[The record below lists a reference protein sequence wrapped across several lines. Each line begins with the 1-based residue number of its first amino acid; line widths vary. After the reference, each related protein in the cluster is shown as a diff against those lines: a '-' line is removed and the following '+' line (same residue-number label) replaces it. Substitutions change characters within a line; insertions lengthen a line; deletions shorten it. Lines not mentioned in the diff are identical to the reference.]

1 MDDCCELEPDA
12 LNRGQRKTLAWVL
25 IINVLMFFAAL
36 GAAYIAKSSSLLSGT
51 IDNLGDAFTYGLS
64 LYAVSKGPR
73 HKAGVSLVKGLLIL
87 FAALSVLAHML
98 YKLWHP
104 EIPVVEVMGL
114 MTVVG
119 LIANAAC
126 LALLWKHRREDIN
139 MASVWECSRN
149 DVVENVAILVAT
161 LAVWVS
167 KSQWPDLLVA
177 AVLIVI
183 LFRSAG
189 RIIAKSYAE
198 LKRTRL
204 DPSSQNNR

>member
-1 MDDCCELEPDA
+1 MDDCCDLESEA
-12 LNRGQRKTLAWVL
+12 LNRGQRKTLTYVL
-25 IINVLMFFAAL
+25 ILNAAMFFAVL
-36 GAAYIAKSSSLLSGT
+36 GAAFFAKSSSLLSGA

-87 FAALSVLAHML
+87 FAALSVSAHIL
-98 YKLWHP
+98 YKLRHP

-114 MTVVG
+114 MTIVG

-126 LALLWKHRREDIN
+126 LTLLRKHRREDIN

-149 DVVENVAILVAT
+149 DVIENAAVLVAA

-177 AVLIVI
+177 AVLIVL

-189 RIIAKSYAE
+189 RIIANSFAA
-198 LKRTRL
+198 LKTA
-204 DPSSQNNR
+204 N

>member
-1 MDDCCELEPDA
+1 MDDCCDLESEA
-12 LNRGQRKTLAWVL
+12 LNRGQRKTLTFVL
-25 IINVLMFFAAL
+25 IINVLMFFAVL
-36 GAAYIAKSSSLLSGT
+36 GAAYFAKSSSLLSGT

-73 HKAGVSLVKGLLIL
+73 HKAGVSLVKGFLIL
-87 FAALSVLAHML
+87 FAALSVLAHIL
-98 YKLWHP
+98 YKLRHP

-114 MTVVG
+114 MTMVSLV
-119 LIANAAC
+119 ANAAC

-149 DVVENVAILVAT
+149 DVIENVAILVAT
-161 LAVWVS
+161 VAVWFS

-183 LFRSAG
+183 LFRSAS

-198 LKRTRL
+198 LKK
-204 DPSSQNNR
+204 SH

>member
-1 MDDCCELEPDA
+1 MDDCCDLDSEAMD
-12 LNRGQRKTLAWVL
+12 RGQRKTLTYVL
-25 IINVLMFFAAL
+25 IINALMFFAAL
-36 GAAYIAKSSSLLSGT
+36 GAAYIANSSSLLSGT

-73 HKAGVSLVKGLLIL
+73 HKARVSLVKGLLIL
-87 FAALSVLAHML
+87 FAALSVSAHIL
-98 YKLWHP
+98 YKLRHP
-104 EIPVVEVMGL
+104 EVPVAEVMGL
-114 MTVVG
+114 MSLVS
-119 LIANAAC
+119 LIANAVC
-126 LALLWKHRREDIN
+126 LALLWKHRGEDIN

-161 LAVWVS
+161 FAVWVS

-189 RIIAKSYAE
+189 RIIAKSSAE
-198 LKRTRL
+198 LKRN
-204 DPSSQNNR
+204 S